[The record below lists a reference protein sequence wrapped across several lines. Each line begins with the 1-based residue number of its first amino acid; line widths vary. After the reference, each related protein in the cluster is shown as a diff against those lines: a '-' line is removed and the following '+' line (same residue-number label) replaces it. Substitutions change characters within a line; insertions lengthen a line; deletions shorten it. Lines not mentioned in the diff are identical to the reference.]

1 MGRVMNGI
9 HKDRIDEIL
18 GKIGQIDMQFG
29 PLPSIASAQRRL
41 CWAQQIVSS
50 LRRISYTDTLLTR
63 GVNAGRRDP
72 HSGIFDPV
80 RGVLHFQREGRLDE
94 AVWLTFI
101 LTHFGKHAV
110 DEWKLAANVYG
121 SFGAGPVWT
130 FAQYAANPA
139 GFENMLGANSGSL
152 ADASI
157 SGSFS
162 NHRKFQSKKPLAIA
176 KTFQTYYEWQTEFGG
191 FRERMIATHER
202 VGQEPQAA
210 FDALYKSMKGVF
222 GFGGG
227 RLGRF
232 DFLTMLG
239 KLQLAPITP
248 GSVYLDKATGPVAGA
263 RLLFFNNRD
272 HNITGRALEP
282 RVDALDEI
290 LGVGKQVI
298 EDSLCNWQK
307 SPDAYVYF
315 RG

>member
-1 MGRVMNGI
+1 MSRL
-9 HKDRIDEIL
+9 HKDRIDEFVE
-18 GKIGQIDMQFG
+18 KIAQIEQQV
-29 PLPSIASAQRRL
+29 PLPGIATAEQRQ
-41 CWAQQIVSS
+41 CWAKQIISS

-63 GVNAGRRDP
+63 GVSAARCDP
-72 HSGIFDPV
+72 NSGIFDPM
-80 RGVLHFQREGRLDE
+80 RGALHYQRSGQLDE
-94 AVWLTFI
+94 AVWLNFV

-121 SFGAGPVWT
+121 SFGVGPVWT
-130 FAQYAANPA
+130 FAQYAANPV
-139 GFENMLGANSGSL
+139 GFENMLTANSGRL
-152 ADASI
+152 ADASM

-162 NHRKFQSKKPLAIA
+162 NHRKFQSKKPLALA
-176 KTFQTYYEWQTEFGG
+176 KTFRTYYEWQTEFGG
-191 FRERMIATHER
+191 FRDRMVVTHAS
-202 VGQEPQAA
+202 VGQEPHAA
-210 FDALYKSMKGVF
+210 FDALYKSIKGVY

-239 KLQLAPITP
+239 KLQLAPIEP
-248 GSVYLDKATGPVAGA
+248 GSVYLDKATGPLAGA

-272 HNITGRALEP
+272 HGISGKELEP

-307 SPDAYVYF
+307 SPDTYVYF

>member
-1 MGRVMNGI
+1 MSGI
-9 HKDRIDEIL
+9 HKDRVHEFV
-18 GKIGQIDMQFG
+18 GKIGLIDAQFG
-29 PLPSIASAQRRL
+29 PLPGIATVQRRY

-50 LRRISYTDTLLTR
+50 LRRISYTDTLLMR
-63 GVNAGRRDP
+63 GVNPARCDP
-72 HSGIFDPV
+72 NSGIFDPV
-80 RGVLHFQREGRLDE
+80 RGVLHFQRNGQLDE
-94 AVWLTFI
+94 AVWLVFV

-121 SFGAGPVWT
+121 SFGVGPVWA
-130 FAQYAANPA
+130 FSQYAADPP
-139 GFENMLGANSGSL
+139 GFENMLAANSGRL
-152 ADASI
+152 ADAST

-162 NHRKFQSKKPLAIA
+162 NHRKFQSKKPQAIA
-176 KTFQTYYEWQTEFGG
+176 KTFRTYYEWQTQFGG
-191 FRERMIATHER
+191 FRDRMIAIHTS
-202 VGQEPQAA
+202 VGQEPRAA
-210 FDALYKSMKGVF
+210 FDALYSSMKGVF

-248 GSVYLDKATGPVAGA
+248 GSVYLDKATGPLAGA
-263 RLLFFNNRD
+263 RLLFFGVRD
-272 HNITGRALEP
+272 HHITGSALEP
-282 RVDALDEI
+282 RVDALDGI

-307 SPDAYVYF
+307 SPDVYEYF

>member
-1 MGRVMNGI
+1 MSGI
-9 HKDRIDEIL
+9 HKNRINEFL
-18 GKIGQIDMQFG
+18 GKIGQIDAQFG
-29 PLPSIASAQRRL
+29 PLPGIATADRRK

-50 LRRISYTDTLLTR
+50 LRRISYTDALLMR
-63 GVNAGRRDP
+63 SVDAARCNPYSD
-72 HSGIFDPV
+72 IFDPV
-80 RGVLHFQREGRLDE
+80 RGALHFQRMGQLDE

-110 DEWKLAANVYG
+110 DEWKLAANIYG
-121 SFGAGPVWT
+121 SFGAGPIWT
-130 FAQYAANPA
+130 FAQYTADPT
-139 GFENMLGANSGSL
+139 GFDNMLLANSGQL
-152 ADASI
+152 ADASV

-162 NHRKFQSKKPLAIA
+162 NHRKFQSKKPQAIA
-176 KTFQTYYEWQTEFGG
+176 KTFRTYYQWQTEFGG
-191 FRERMIATHER
+191 FRDRMIATHAS
-202 VGQEPQAA
+202 VGQEPRAA
-210 FDALYKSMKGVF
+210 FDSLYKSMKKTF

-248 GSVYLDKATGPVAGA
+248 GSVYLDKATGPLAGA
-263 RLLFFNNRD
+263 RLLFFDDRD
-272 HNITGRALEP
+272 HHITGRALEA
-282 RVDALDEI
+282 RVDNLDNI

-307 SPDAYVYF
+307 SPDVYVYF

>member
-1 MGRVMNGI
+1 MNGI
-9 HKDRIDEIL
+9 HKDRMNEIL
-18 GKIGQIDMQFG
+18 EKIGEIDAQFG
-29 PLPSIASAQRRL
+29 HLPGIVSAQRRR

-50 LRRISYTDTLLTR
+50 LRRISYTDALIVR
-63 GVNAGRRDP
+63 GVDAARCDP
-72 HSGIFDPV
+72 LSVIFDPV
-80 RGVLHFQREGRLDE
+80 RGSLHFQRNGQLDE
-94 AVWLTFI
+94 AVWITFV

-121 SFGAGPVWT
+121 SFGPGPVWT
-130 FAQYAANPA
+130 FAQYAADPA
-139 GFENMLGANSGSL
+139 GFENMLDVNSGQL
-152 ADASI
+152 ADSRI

-162 NHRKFQSKKPLAIA
+162 NHRKFQSKKPKAIA
-176 KTFQTYYEWQTEFGG
+176 ETFRTYYEWQTEFGG
-191 FRERMIATHER
+191 FRDRMIATHAS
-202 VGQEPQAA
+202 VGQEPHAA

-239 KLQLAPITP
+239 KLQLAPIVP
-248 GSVYLDKATGPVAGA
+248 GSVYLDKATGPLAGA

-272 HNITGRALEP
+272 HGITGKALEP
-282 RVDALDEI
+282 HVDALDQI

>member
-1 MGRVMNGI
+1 MNGL
-9 HKDRIDEIL
+9 HKDRIDEFL
-18 GKIGQIDMQFG
+18 GKMDQIDEQFG
-29 PLPSIASAQRRL
+29 PLPGIATAQRRF

-50 LRRISYTDTLLTR
+50 LRRISYTDTLLVR
-63 GVNAGRRDP
+63 GVNAARGVP

-80 RGVLHFQREGRLDE
+80 RGSLYYQRNGQLDE
-94 AVWLTFI
+94 AVWLAFV

-110 DEWKLAANVYG
+110 DEWKLASNVYG
-121 SFGAGPVWT
+121 SFGVGPVWT

-139 GFENMLGANSGSL
+139 GFESMLDANSGRL
-152 ADASI
+152 ADARI

-162 NHRKFQSKKPLAIA
+162 NHRKFQSKNPQAIT
-176 KTFQTYYEWQTEFGG
+176 KTFRTYYEWQTEFGG
-191 FRERMIATHER
+191 FRDRMIATHTSI
-202 VGQEPQAA
+202 GQEPHTA
-210 FDALYKSMKGVF
+210 FDALYKSMKGVY

-239 KLQLAPITP
+239 KLQLAPIAP
-248 GSVYLDKATGPVAGA
+248 GSVYLEKATGPLAGA

-272 HNITGRALEP
+272 HGITGKALEP

-307 SPDAYVYF
+307 SPDVYVYF

>member
-1 MGRVMNGI
+1 MNGV
-9 HKDRIDEIL
+9 HKDRIDEFL
-18 GKIGQIDMQFG
+18 GKMDQIDAQFG
-29 PLPSIASAQRRL
+29 PLPGIATAQRRR

-50 LRRISYTDTLLTR
+50 LRRISYTDTLLMR
-63 GVNAGRRDP
+63 GVNAARCDP

-80 RGVLHFQREGRLDE
+80 RGTLHFHRNGQLDE
-94 AVWLTFI
+94 AVWLTFV

-110 DEWKLAANVYG
+110 DEWKLAANIYG

-139 GFENMLGANSGSL
+139 GFENMVGANSARL

-162 NHRKFQSKKPLAIA
+162 NHRKFQSKKPQAIA
-176 KTFQTYYEWQTEFGG
+176 KTFRTYYEWQTEFGG
-191 FRERMIATHER
+191 FRERMIATHGS

-248 GSVYLDKATGPVAGA
+248 GSVYLDKATGPLAGA

-272 HNITGRALEP
+272 HNITGRALEH
-282 RVDALDEI
+282 RVDALDDI

-307 SPDAYVYF
+307 SSDAYVYF